1 MTKQLL
7 AGAAAIVLMSGV
19 GSAQTYRP
27 ALPPPPG
34 TLVISAPPPPPIPVP
49 ARRQQLLRR
58 ALTVTTAN

>member
-34 TLVISAPPPPPIPVP
+34 TLVISAPRRPPIPVP
-49 ARRQQLLRR
+49 ARRQQLLRP
-58 ALTVTTAN
+58 